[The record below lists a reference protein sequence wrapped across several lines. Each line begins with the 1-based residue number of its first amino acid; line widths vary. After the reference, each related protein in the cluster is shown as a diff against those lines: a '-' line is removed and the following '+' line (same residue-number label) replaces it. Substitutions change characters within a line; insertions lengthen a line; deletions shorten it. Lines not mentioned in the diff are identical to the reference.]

1 VAGTTAEVDGV
12 GELVRLVD
20 VVQPVE
26 QPARHL
32 LVQVRVVAKVGCE
45 RRPLAVVRLERSIED
60 LGGQLP
66 QPRVRVRVRRS
77 PHERTRWADAAE
89 HAIRAQPREARAPRR
104 RSDARMCMHMHVHVQ
119 HHIPLGTRWISRR
132 WVQGAG
138 LRDPL
143 DGDCI
148 GEGVARWR

>member
-1 VAGTTAEVDGV
+1 
-12 GELVRLVD
+12 VD

-89 HAIRAQPREARAPRR
+89 HAIRAQPRRR
-104 RSDARMCMHMHVHVQ
+104 ERRVGDPMHMCMHMHVPCTTPQ
-119 HHIPLGTRWISRR
+119 AASAWGPAEGTFP
-132 WVQGAG
+132 VAEGAG